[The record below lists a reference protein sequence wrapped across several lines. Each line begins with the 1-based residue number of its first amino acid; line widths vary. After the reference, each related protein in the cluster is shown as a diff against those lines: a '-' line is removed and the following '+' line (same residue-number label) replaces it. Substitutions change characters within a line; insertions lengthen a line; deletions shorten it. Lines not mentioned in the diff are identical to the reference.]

1 MERES
6 HNIEQGNMGEIGKN
20 KINRLFCYKK
30 PLTGQHTAHILRERE
45 DSRQAEKDI
54 IVINK
59 ANYVQRNIGENG
71 KNKTIRFVN
80 LKNH

>member
-45 DSRQAEKDI
+45 RTADKLR
-54 IVINK
+54 
-59 ANYVQRNIGENG
+59 
-71 KNKTIRFVN
+71 KT
-80 LKNH
+80 